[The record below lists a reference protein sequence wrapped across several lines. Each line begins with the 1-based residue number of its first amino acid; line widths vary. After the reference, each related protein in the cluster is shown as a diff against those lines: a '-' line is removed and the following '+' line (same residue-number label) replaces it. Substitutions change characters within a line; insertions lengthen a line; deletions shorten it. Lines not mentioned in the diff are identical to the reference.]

1 MQHLMLLQ
9 HTATLHAQQLPLNP
23 MQQQQQQQSLPFQS
37 LSIAS
42 PAPSPAFSPSQTP
55 SHPPQLRMHTRAH
68 ACLLPATP
76 TDRPLPA
83 RLQLL
88 VIPLLSITLQLAHN
102 PSDLSLQAGSVLPSS
117 QQDSFVVRDAPH
129 SPLDQPLLSGAV
141 TPCFPDIV

>member
-68 ACLLPATP
+68 VCVVTELHQDHVLCL
-76 TDRPLPA
+76 
-83 RLQLL
+83 QEE
-88 VIPLLSITLQLAHN
+88 
-102 PSDLSLQAGSVLPSS
+102 
-117 QQDSFVVRDAPH
+117 
-129 SPLDQPLLSGAV
+129 
-141 TPCFPDIV
+141 